1 MTWDILQHYADLS
14 EEIIHGLK
22 NVVDLPTNGILLEA
36 SMHDAF
42 NDFECYFEATV
53 CTLII

>member
-1 MTWDILQHYADLS
+1 MTWDILWHYADLS

-22 NVVDLPTNGILLEA
+22 NIVDLPTNGILLEA